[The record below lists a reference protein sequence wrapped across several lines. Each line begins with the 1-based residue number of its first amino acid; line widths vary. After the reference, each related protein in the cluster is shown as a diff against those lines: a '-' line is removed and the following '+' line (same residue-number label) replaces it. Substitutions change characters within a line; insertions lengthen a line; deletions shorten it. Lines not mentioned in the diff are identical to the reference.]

1 MLLGGFFLWVNIVYS
16 CLDWLL
22 VIIRSFHYTIYKVYL
37 SCLKGMKMTT
47 SKVTYQ
53 GDLRTT
59 AIHLQSNNEIIT
71 DAPTDNQGKGEAFSP
86 TDLLATSLASCML
99 TIIGIKAR
107 DMNVDLAG
115 TTAQVTKVMAADPR
129 RVSEIHVD
137 ITFNQQLDEKTQKI
151 FYNTALTCP
160 VAKSIHPDIM
170 QKVTIYSKN

>member
-1 MLLGGFFLWVNIVYS
+1 
-16 CLDWLL
+16 
-22 VIIRSFHYTIYKVYL
+22 
-37 SCLKGMKMTT
+37 MTT
-47 SKVTYQ
+47 SEVTYQ

-107 DMNVDLAG
+107 DMEIDVEG
-115 TTAQVTKVMAADPR
+115 TTAEVTKVMSVDPR
-129 RVSEIHVD
+129 RVSEIQVI
-137 ITFNQQLDEKTQKI
+137 ITFQQALDDKTQKI

-160 VAKSIHPDIM
+160 VAKSIHPDIA
-170 QKVTIYSKN
+170 QNVVFKLP

>member
-1 MLLGGFFLWVNIVYS
+1 MA
-16 CLDWLL
+16 
-22 VIIRSFHYTIYKVYL
+22 
-37 SCLKGMKMTT
+37 T

-107 DMNVDLAG
+107 DMNIDIAG
-115 TTAQVTKVMAADPR
+115 TTTEVTKVMSADPR
-129 RVSEIHVD
+129 RVSEIHVT
-137 ITFNQQLDEKTQKI
+137 IQFIQNLDEKTQKI

-160 VAKSIHPDIM
+160 VAKSIHSEII
-170 QKVTIYSKN
+170 QKVTINHKNGA